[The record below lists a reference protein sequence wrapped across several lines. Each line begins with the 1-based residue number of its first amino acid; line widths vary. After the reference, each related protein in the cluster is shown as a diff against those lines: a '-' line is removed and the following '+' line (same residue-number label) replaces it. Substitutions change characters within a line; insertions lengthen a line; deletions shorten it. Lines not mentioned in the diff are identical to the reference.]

1 MPSKALLVGVNY
13 FMNKDKLLSPINNVE
28 ILNDFLISYN
38 GVSEENVKILS
49 DSPTYENATF
59 FNITSSLKKI
69 ISSSDKND
77 FIFLYF
83 SGYGNFLGE
92 FEKGSDNYEKE
103 RMKMKSLYRKKNE
116 NTLFLPEDYNMASL
130 TIDYFYKILNLSN
143 SRIFLFFDCYN
154 KNNTMKLK
162 NYYDINKNTF
172 NTFLENTEKKI
183 SNLIV
188 LSSNSTEK
196 QTFNKFSKINI
207 INNKINK
214 TYSIFLLDLIQ
225 YLFNYIQM
233 NINFNTFSYKD
244 MYKIILKINTEINKL
259 NFSSLKE
266 SEREQMNKG
275 CCGDKQ
281 NNNILLSFS
290 EEKLI
295 DANFF
300 ENISNEI
307 TTEEKTSDDINEKML
322 QRDKTIAFKNI
333 KLERELKIT
342 QKRLNHIIKQ
352 YEELYKKYRNNF
364 NLLL

>member
-1 MPSKALLVGVNY
+1 
-13 FMNKDKLLSPINNVE
+13 
-28 ILNDFLISYN
+28 
-38 GVSEENVKILS
+38 
-49 DSPTYENATF
+49 
-59 FNITSSLKKI
+59 
-69 ISSSDKND
+69 
-77 FIFLYF
+77 
-83 SGYGNFLGE
+83 
-92 FEKGSDNYEKE
+92 
-103 RMKMKSLYRKKNE
+103 
-116 NTLFLPEDYNMASL
+116 
-130 TIDYFYKILNLSN
+130 
-143 SRIFLFFDCYN
+143 
-154 KNNTMKLK
+154 
-162 NYYDINKNTF
+162 
-172 NTFLENTEKKI
+172 
-183 SNLIV
+183 
-188 LSSNSTEK
+188 
-196 QTFNKFSKINI
+196 
-207 INNKINK
+207 
-214 TYSIFLLDLIQ
+214 
-225 YLFNYIQM
+225 M

-295 DANFF
+295 DA
-300 ENISNEI
+300 NISNEI